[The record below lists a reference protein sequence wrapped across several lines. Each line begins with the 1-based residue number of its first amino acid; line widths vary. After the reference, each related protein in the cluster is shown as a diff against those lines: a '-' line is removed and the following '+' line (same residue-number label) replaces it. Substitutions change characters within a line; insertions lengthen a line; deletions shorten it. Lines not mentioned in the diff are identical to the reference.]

1 MAIKDEL
8 FFGAYVGLVIDSDDP
23 DDLGRVKVFIPGK
36 NGPLYDGWNNLDTD
50 IDFASPT
57 SDKFP
62 SNLLKRLKKTLPW
75 ARASMPIWGGGTGA
89 FNEASEQQPYVIP
102 TENAYNGMNVE
113 GTPKFVNGK
122 LSDLNPEV
130 QEKVKMFFGAFPN
143 AEITSTTGGTHSPTS
158 LHKNRGDGGRAI
170 DIRVRDPKTGKMLY
184 TDSEIRSMYEW
195 WATKGGA
202 TELGYEINKPGQPHI
217 HVGFRTDGNR
227 TAFNVGSTPSWWSSF
242 EKSHES
248 GSLASIE
255 KNAPADNRIA
265 LDDGLN
271 PSASFTGSYT
281 VSNNFEGLAQDK
293 EGLVGPG
300 DVYNA
305 TLNYIKNNPKS
316 IYNSK
321 DIPRNGQRY
330 GLNGTPESWANFWTA
345 AASYENEFSNTKRS
359 ENSTKDDGG
368 SYGILQV
375 GPAQIND
382 WANVNNNQDLAR
394 SYGLDPNKKYT
405 IEDIEASADLA
416 LRAKLFVGDAT
427 LRSPKYG
434 FAVGVGDK
442 NGLGAT
448 VGKNTWER
456 RERNEPLANGS
467 QSGERLVIK
476 TTNQG
481 VNSYGSSNMSRYGG
495 PVGSFSIPMVGAKVW
510 VMFEGGS
517 PQRPIYMG
525 QVYDPSNIQSV
536 N

>member
-50 IDFASPT
+50 IDFSSPT

-113 GTPKFVNGK
+113 GTPKFENGK
-122 LSDLNPEV
+122 LSDLNPDV
-130 QEKVKMFFGAFPN
+130 QQKVKSFFGAFPN
-143 AEITSTTGGTHSPTS
+143 AAITSTTGGIHSATS
-158 LHKNRGDGGRAI
+158 LHYDRDETGGRAI
-170 DIRVRDPKTGKMLY
+170 DIKTRDKTPA
-184 TDSEIRSMYEW
+184 EIRAMTEW
-195 WATKGGA
+195 WASQGGDI
-202 TELGYEINKPGQPHI
+202 ELGYEAESSQPHL
-217 HVGFRTDGNR
+217 HVGFRKDGKR
-227 TAFNVGSTPSWWSSF
+227 TAFEVGSTPSWWSSL
-242 EKSHES
+242 KSAHKS
-248 GSLASIE
+248 GSLVSTQE
-255 KNAPADNRIA
+255 KTAPADNRIA

-293 EGLVGPG
+293 KGSVSPG

-305 TLNYIKNNPKS
+305 TLNYIKNNSKS

-330 GLNGTPESWANFWTA
+330 RLNGTPESWANFWTA

-359 ENSTKDDGG
+359 KYSTTDAGG

-375 GPAQIND
+375 GPAQINE

-427 LRSPKYG
+427 MRSPKHG

-448 VGKNTWER
+448 VGKDTWDKV
-456 RERNEPLANGS
+456 ERNEPLANGS

-481 VNSYGSSNMSRYGG
+481 VNAYGSSNMSRHGG

>member
-8 FFGAYVGLVIDSDDP
+8 FFGAYVGLVIDSSDP
-23 DDLGRVKVFIPGK
+23 DDLGRVKVFVPGK
-36 NGPLYDGWNNLDTD
+36 NGPLYDGWNNLNTD

-62 SNLLKRLKKTLPW
+62 SNLLTRLKKTLPW
-75 ARASMPIWGGGTGA
+75 ARASMPLWGGGTGT
-89 FNEASEQQPYVIP
+89 FNETTEQQPYVIP
-102 TENAYNGMNVE
+102 AENAYSGMGVE
-113 GTPKFVNGK
+113 GTPKFENGK

-130 QEKVKMFFGAFPN
+130 QKIVKSFFGAFPN
-143 AEITSTTGGTHSPTS
+143 ATITSTTGGTHTPNS
-158 LHKNRGDGGRAI
+158 LHPSGRAI
-170 DIRVRDPKTGKMLY
+170 DIRTRDKSPA
-184 TDSEIRSMYEW
+184 EIRAMTEW
-195 WATKGGA
+195 WASQGGDI
-202 TELGYEINKPGQPHI
+202 ELGYEAQSSQPHL

-227 TAFNVGSTPSWWSSF
+227 TAFEVGPTPSWWNSL
-242 EKSHES
+242 KSAHKS
-248 GSLASIE
+248 GSLVNRQE
-255 KNAPADNRIA
+255 NTAPPDNRIA

-271 PSASFTGSYT
+271 SSASFTGSYT
-281 VSNNFEGLAQDK
+281 VSSGTEGLAQDK
-293 EGLVGPG
+293 KGMVSPL
-300 DVYNA
+300 DVYTA

-316 IYNSK
+316 IYNNK
-321 DIPRNGQRY
+321 NIPRNGEKY
-330 GLNGTPESWANFWTA
+330 GLNGTPESWATLWTKF
-345 AASYENEFSNTKRS
+345 ASYENEFSNTARS
-359 ENSTKDDGG
+359 KYTYTDPGG

-375 GPAQIND
+375 GPAQINE

-405 IEDIEASADLA
+405 AEEIEASADLA
-416 LRAKLFVGDAT
+416 LRAKLFVGDAVM
-427 LRSPKYG
+427 RSPTKGG
-434 FAVGVGDK
+434 FAVGVGDS

-448 VGKNTWER
+448 VGESTWER
-456 RERNEPLANGS
+456 AERNEPLANGS
-467 QSGERLVIK
+467 ESGERLVIK

-481 VNSYGSSNMSRYGG
+481 VNAYGSVNMSRPGG